1 MITEALEIVMHL
13 DKFSLISFFLACSVF
28 FIIQGLQ
35 LTFER
40 FSKEMVSV
48 KALIGIS
55 FLIHPFS
62 IFFFGE
68 NKLGVTTNIPLQD
81 LDDSLIFFD
90 ILEEAINSAIL
101 VLTKLLSVKY
111 LKNDLIDETFLSKV
125 YQKSFFLIWTEYKF
139 ELLIYLNIEF

>member
-1 MITEALEIVMHL
+1 MKIEALQIVMYL

-55 FLIHPFS
+55 FLIPR
-62 IFFFGE
+62 
-68 NKLGVTTNIPLQD
+68 D
-81 LDDSLIFFD
+81 
-90 ILEEAINSAIL
+90 
-101 VLTKLLSVKY
+101 
-111 LKNDLIDETFLSKV
+111 
-125 YQKSFFLIWTEYKF
+125 FFLKTQNRRGNGEAATRQ
-139 ELLIYLNIEF
+139 